1 MWQWSNVDLLSL
13 FYNDISFKLIL
24 LTKWP
29 VFPELASLIMS
40 IFFSKIMHFWPK
52 RVISLAT
59 AHPTAPEPMMR
70 TSNTSAIFYTLIEDP
85 LICDLIYNIALY
97 SGLLVLRMYVGMY
110 LELIKVYCVHKGNA
124 NLIYVCWLFTDCRLS
139 LLYFFTDSLHQN

>member
-1 MWQWSNVDLLSL
+1 MLIKYYTYD
-13 FYNDISFKLIL
+13 DISFKLIL

-59 AHPTAPEPMMR
+59 AHPTAPEPMII
-70 TSNTSAIFYTLIEDP
+70 TSNTSAAIFYTLKISP
-85 LICDLIYNIALY
+85 MCDLIYIIPLY
-97 SGLLVLRMYVGMY
+97 SGLVVLGM
-110 LELIKVYCVHKGNA
+110 
-124 NLIYVCWLFTDCRLS
+124 
-139 LLYFFTDSLHQN
+139 